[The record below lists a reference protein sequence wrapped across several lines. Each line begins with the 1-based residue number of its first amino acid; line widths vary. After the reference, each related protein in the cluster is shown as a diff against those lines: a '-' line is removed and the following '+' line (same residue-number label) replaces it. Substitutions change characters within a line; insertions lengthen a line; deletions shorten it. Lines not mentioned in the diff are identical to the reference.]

1 MPGTAPSCS
10 LKRLPRE
17 PIVRGEAQHEAR
29 KPVYL
34 HRLHCMELNA
44 DRSALHNTC
53 TVSAASHPDLASH
66 FTPSRPRS
74 SIFPETEPEKI
85 GRTKTPGLG
94 GMMGIPSGAWTTG
107 TLPDERDKL
116 RQIPPLDP
124 RPGLSSWQDAR
135 SPQLA
140 ARTLAH
146 PMEAWNMEPSRI
158 WPTHERRPTRNG
170 NALPGCWDCGAALV
184 FFSLCR
190 YRRKWMQFDRFCS
203 VLSGPGQAVS
213 QPTPTA
219 RKQPTTGDGPNM
231 GQLRPAVTRVG
242 SKSQVS

>member
-44 DRSALHNTC
+44 DKSALHNTC

-107 TLPDERDKL
+107 PCQTSETSFDRSLPL
-116 RQIPPLDP
+116 T
-124 RPGLSSWQDAR
+124 PGLVSALGRTPAAR
-135 SPQLA
+135 SSQ
-140 ARTLAH
+140 RTLAH

-158 WPTHERRPTRNG
+158 WPTHERRPTRDG

-203 VLSGPGQAVS
+203 VLSGRARSGHVPTNNQPLESS
-213 QPTPTA
+213 QPPATA
-219 RKQPTTGDGPNM
+219 
-231 GQLRPAVTRVG
+231 PAWANCDPP
-242 SKSQVS
+242 